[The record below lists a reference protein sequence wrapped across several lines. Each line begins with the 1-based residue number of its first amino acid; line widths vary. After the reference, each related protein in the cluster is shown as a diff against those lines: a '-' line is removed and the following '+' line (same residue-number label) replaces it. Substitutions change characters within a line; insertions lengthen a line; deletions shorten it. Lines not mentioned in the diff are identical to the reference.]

1 MVDAKTIRRV
11 LDAVAGLKRSDWA
24 LLCNEIDKE
33 FDSLQKGAHENAA
46 LEVHKDLAQPGI
58 QPYDGPLGKPSIIKK
73 PTPVGQAERRLSML
87 HTNDGFS
94 ADMLQRLYERIVFQD
109 KTLSIRSK
117 LRMLDQLFV
126 EQRVPGAH
134 REALRRVKDECS
146 AMKQVGI
153 KPETVTYSDLRGGA
167 SRTNHIECLDS

>member
-1 MVDAKTIRRV
+1 
-11 LDAVAGLKRSDWA
+11 
-24 LLCNEIDKE
+24 
-33 FDSLQKGAHENAA
+33 
-46 LEVHKDLAQPGI
+46 
-58 QPYDGPLGKPSIIKK
+58 
-73 PTPVGQAERRLSML
+73 ML